1 MIDKGLGVCWVD
13 IVGPSNQNKAGD
25 LYMLHIHLYTS
36 TWKTTWRFKL
46 KSDTSVREW
55 VRESVWKRQRER
67 EQESISGILALL
79 LARVNDSPTLETVS
93 QCIDVAPVLWS
104 QVSCPILPVQPWK
117 QVRDGVQL
125 HSKASTKEKSQ
136 SIRVQQVINKGH
148 VSELLKWW
156 WLFCTA
162 DHFFAQKQNVGRTST
177 YKYQTIHT
185 SVRMPPVGALFPSA
199 PLSRLGHAQRVP
211 MIGRFSI
218 RRMPWAAP
226 IRRQTAPIS

>member
-1 MIDKGLGVCWVD
+1 MEVQTKIRHECK
-13 IVGPSNQNKAGD
+13 
-25 LYMLHIHLYTS
+25 
-36 TWKTTWRFKL
+36 R
-46 KSDTSVREW
+46 
-55 VRESVWKRQRER
+55 VRESMRKRQRER
-67 EQESISGILALL
+67 EQERISGLLKLL
-79 LARVNDSPTLETVS
+79 LDRVNDSPTLETVS
-93 QCIDVAPVLWS
+93 QCIDVAPVCCGLKCLVPSYQFNHQNKCQSERWGTTTQQS
-104 QVSCPILPVQPWK
+104 LNKRKV
-117 QVRDGVQL
+117 
-125 HSKASTKEKSQ
+125 SQ

-156 WLFCTA
+156 WLLCTA
-162 DHFFAQKQNVGRTST
+162 DHFFTQKQNVGRTST

-226 IRRQTAPIS
+226 IRRQTAPIN